1 MKQED
6 NLSIINELQKDES
19 IEKQDI
25 IKRTLKEQNKRF
37 KKLKFLENFLEKM
50 DKNNINNQKEGT
62 KRKIFLE
69 KRRIEIEKKRNEE
82 EYY

>member
-1 MKQED
+1 M
-6 NLSIINELQKDES
+6 QKDES

-69 KRRIEIEKKRNEE
+69 KRRIELEKKRNEE